1 MFSRT
6 SGRPL
11 PHWIVNAFALTLVLA
26 LSGWLSWVLR
36 DGRPDRR
43 IVTGVLGLLLVVP
56 ALVRWQAGW
65 LMLFVTMPWIAWL
78 RRVQLMLDPLDAGI
92 DRFDALLMVPDIVT
106 GLALVGY
113 ILAQRFSRP
122 AALQPG
128 EGWLRALLIALVGI
142 CLLEVF
148 NPVMGSV
155 TAGINGLRV
164 FTLYIGLYWVTAF
177 VCQQEQRL
185 HAWITVTLVAV
196 LVSGLYGIS
205 QHFVGLPSYDWTWV
219 HSSRAGHQ
227 MVGDRVRIFST
238 FSFTSTFSHF
248 AMIGV
253 CFGWS
258 AWRLRRLSLF
268 TQMIS
273 PLCFVVAFGALALT
287 FVRSSY
293 VGLFV
298 AIVAGLVVA
307 GNPRRRVARL
317 LALLAVGAAC
327 VFLTPSSAG
336 DTARVDAPRAE
347 TSSLVAQRLTS
358 IGEGTENSSVS
369 YRLGLWQRHFALVSE
384 FIPMGVGIGAGSG
397 TRFGGDPWAE
407 TTAYTESQFVSA
419 LVELGWPGFLVF
431 LAVTLYGLV
440 YTLWTHDR
448 LRDPERRKILHLCF
462 MVQVGLL
469 IAGITGG
476 PVLYTLPGSAYYW
489 AALGVVTALAR
500 AEQAD
505 RQRRDVALSAGGQPE
520 SSAQPG

>member
-11 PHWIVNAFALTLVLA
+11 PHWFVNVLALTLVLA
-26 LSGWLSWVLR
+26 SSAWLSWLFR

-43 IVTGVLGLLLVVP
+43 VVTGVLGLLLVIP
-56 ALVRWQAGW
+56 ALARWQAGW
-65 LMLFVTMPWIAWL
+65 LALFVTMPWISWL
-78 RRVQLMLDPLDAGI
+78 RRVQLVMDPLDAGI
-92 DRFDALLMVPDIVT
+92 DRFDPLLMVPDILTV
-106 GLALVGY
+106 LALMGY
-113 ILAQRFSRP
+113 LLAQRFNPP

-128 EGWLRALLIALVGI
+128 EGWLRALLIALIGI

-164 FTLYIGLYWVTAF
+164 FTLYIGLYWVTAI

-185 HAWITVTLVAV
+185 QAWIAMTLVAV

-205 QHFVGLPSYDWTWV
+205 QYFVGLPSYDWAWV
-219 HSSRAGHQ
+219 HSSRNGHQ

-248 AMIGV
+248 ALIGF
-253 CFGWS
+253 CFGWT

-273 PLCFVVAFGALALT
+273 PMCIIVALGALALT

-298 AIVAGLVVA
+298 ALVAGLVVA
-307 GNPRRRVARL
+307 GDPRRRMVRL
-317 LALLAVGAAC
+317 MAVLAVGASA

-336 DTARVDAPRAE
+336 DTARVEGSRAE
-347 TSSLVAQRLTS
+347 TSTLVAQRLTS
-358 IGEGTENSSVS
+358 IGEGTENSSLS
-369 YRLGLWQRHFALVSE
+369 FRLGLWQRHFALVSE

-431 LAVTLYGLV
+431 LGVTLYGLA
-440 YTLWTHDR
+440 YTLRTHDR

-462 MVQVGLL
+462 MVQCGLL
-469 IAGITGG
+469 ITGITGG

-489 AALGVVTALAR
+489 AALGVVTALGR
-500 AEQAD
+500 AEQAERERED
-505 RQRRDVALSAGGQPE
+505 AALSAGGQPE
-520 SSAQPG
+520 RLAQPG